1 MAEQSFLS
9 ARNRDI
15 LHSIVRSYIE
25 TGEPVASRALSQSRE
40 THLSPASI
48 RNVMAE
54 LCENGYLAQ
63 PHTSAGRVPTE
74 KAFQSY
80 VDSLSS
86 TRLLTSELERLRA
99 QLARLG
105 SVEERVERSSHILS
119 GMTHGFCIAAAIP
132 PSAQVLDQIELVPL
146 ADRRVLMI
154 VVTKDHIVRNRVV
167 VLDEALSAD
176 QLLSLRNYVNHNF
189 SGWTLIQVRAEL
201 KRRLAEE
208 RAAYDAVLRTLTILC
223 AKGLLDVELEPEVH
237 VEGASNLVGVQLHL
251 NEERM
256 RELFEQEIN

>member
-167 VLDEALSAD
+167 VLDEALSA
-176 QLLSLRNYVNHNF
+176 
-189 SGWTLIQVRAEL
+189 
-201 KRRLAEE
+201 
-208 RAAYDAVLRTLTILC
+208 
-223 AKGLLDVELEPEVH
+223 
-237 VEGASNLVGVQLHL
+237 
-251 NEERM
+251 
-256 RELFEQEIN
+256 